1 MGHKCKTSKQLYLL
15 ELEEVDE
22 TDNVMDKTEVEVHE
36 EKKRN
41 LELSQPAEHMEIS
54 IHALNGSLGF
64 TTLRVTGYHA
74 KKGLH
79 ILIDT
84 GSSHNFIDPDLV
96 QQLGKHGLR
105 STGNQLQTLGA
116 GKLAKHSVVYHLPGE
131 FDHRIILQAGTETM
145 NKRPYR
151 YKDIIEGLVQQML
164 EQRITQPSCSPFAS
178 PVVLVGKKNGTW
190 RLCVDYRD
198 LNKFTVKNKFPIHIV
213 EDLLDE
219 LEDQKHFQRL
229 T

>member
-96 QQLGKHGLR
+96 QQLGCAELSFQHTFYCYPWDLVVKHGLR

-116 GKLAKHSVVYHLPGE
+116 GKLAKHSGNQSQLCMIQVMPMGSE
-131 FDHRIILQAGTETM
+131 
-145 NKRPYR
+145 
-151 YKDIIEGLVQQML
+151 QM
-164 EQRITQPSCSPFAS
+164 RGHSIDP
-178 PVVLVGKKNGTW
+178 
-190 RLCVDYRD
+190 
-198 LNKFTVKNKFPIHIV
+198 
-213 EDLLDE
+213 DE
-219 LEDQKHFQRL
+219 SA
-229 T
+229 